1 MHKNQKHHF
10 NWYCGHI
17 CYNPAHCIMKGEDYQ
32 TEENE
37 MISLYNAAPVRKHFR
52 RKNDQS

>member
-1 MHKNQKHHF
+1 
-10 NWYCGHI
+10 
-17 CYNPAHCIMKGEDYQ
+17 MKGEDYQ

-37 MISLYNAAPVRKHFR
+37 MISLYNAGPARKHFR